1 MQALFFKQRRQFW
14 NALRQTFSSPRQLL
28 ALLIVVLYGSANLC
42 IVLALVIYEPP
53 DELRRLIGDAL
64 GFGDPADRLATL
76 RAGLVLTLLL
86 LISTAAFQNPLLQF
100 AQADIDLL
108 FAAPIP
114 SYRMMLGRL
123 INNHIRTFVAGFFF
137 WGLATAPAL
146 RLLGYVPWEGAW
158 LTLLGLMALFAS
170 VDQAAALVQLGLQ
183 RTMMQASVEDDDK
196 RRWPIRL
203 VLLGFGLFGLFGLLA
218 LLERL
223 ALGSWGLLS
232 TVLALVN
239 GPLSRTL
246 LLPLGLAGD
255 LLLAPATPGS
265 NGALALFGLLL
276 LDLVTAG
283 GLLFYLARGGA
294 DAFREAVITPQ
305 TSAMGELIASVGP
318 NPARIVGVLW
328 SGEIAQSGTATATG
342 RYEGETFAPNTSP
355 FQVQLQRR
363 WREIRRTPLRS
374 GLAVAVLG
382 LLPLALYQPHDGYS
396 LGRLLTAIIF
406 STSLGSQLFNDAADH
421 LRYGNLELALPVPRW
436 RLLLGAMLPRL
447 ALYWLGGGVLIV
459 GAGFLA
465 AEANWVELIV
475 LLLWYPLVVLPLLS
489 LRASLLFLYPAAGIP
504 GQKDP
509 VQLVLVALINSVLV
523 MIVLAL
529 SLLPF
534 GLIAALIQIFA
545 LNNMLLWPFVLL
557 TSGIL
562 SVACFALMNW
572 LYGRF
577 EPGESL

>member
-1 MQALFFKQRRQFW
+1 MQALLFKQRRQFW

-53 DELRRLIGDAL
+53 DELRRLIGNSL
-64 GFGDPADRLATL
+64 GFGDPAARLATL

-114 SYRMMLGRL
+114 GYRVMLGRL
-123 INNHIRTFVAGFFF
+123 INNHLRTFVAGFFF

-146 RLLGYVPWEGAW
+146 RLLGYVPWEGAG
-158 LTLLGLMALFAS
+158 LTLIGLMALFAS
-170 VDQAAALVQLGLQ
+170 VDQAAALVQLVLQ
-183 RTMMQASVEDDDK
+183 RTMMQATVEDDDR

-203 VLLGFGLFGLFGLLA
+203 ALIGFVLLGLLGLLA
-218 LLERL
+218 ILER
-223 ALGSWGLLS
+223 ATLGSWGLLNS
-232 TVLALVN
+232 TLALVN

-265 NGALALFGLLL
+265 NGVPALLGLLL

-283 GLLFYLARGGA
+283 GLLLYLARGGA
-294 DAFREAVITPQ
+294 DAFREAVVTPQ
-305 TSAMGELIASVGP
+305 TSDIGELIASVGP
-318 NPARIVGVLW
+318 NPARIVGALW
-328 SGEIAQSGTATATG
+328 SGDVPKPNTPTAARQT
-342 RYEGETFAPNTSP
+342 EGAAFAPGTSP
-355 FQVQLQRR
+355 FLVQIQRR

-374 GLAVAVLG
+374 GLAVGVLG
-382 LLPLALYQPHDGYS
+382 LIPLALYQPQDGYS

-421 LRYGNLELALPVPRW
+421 LRYGNLELALPLPRW

-459 GAGFLA
+459 GAGFLS
-465 AEANWVELIV
+465 AEPNWVELIV
-475 LLLWYPLVVLPLLS
+475 LLLWYPLVVVPLLS

-509 VQLVLVALINSVLV
+509 VQLVLVALINSILV

-534 GLIAALIQIFA
+534 GIVAALIQIFA
-545 LNNMLLWPFVLL
+545 LNNLLLWPFVLF

-562 SVACFALMNW
+562 SLACFALMNW